1 MYHKVV
7 TSGSNIES
15 SADIIKK
22 ARAEASNGSTEQMK
36 GHGGK
41 DAKPN

>member
-7 TSGSNIES
+7 ASGSNTES
-15 SADIIKK
+15 SVDRIKK
-22 ARAEASNGSTEQMK
+22 ARAETSNGSTEQMK

-41 DAKPN
+41 DAEQN